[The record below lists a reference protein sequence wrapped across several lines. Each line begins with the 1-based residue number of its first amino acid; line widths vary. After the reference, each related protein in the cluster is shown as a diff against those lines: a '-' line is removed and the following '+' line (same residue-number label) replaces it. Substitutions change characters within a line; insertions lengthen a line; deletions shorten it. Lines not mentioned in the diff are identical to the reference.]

1 MVLFNKANKGA
12 EELVSVLGL
21 IDSDLTFEKWAPII
35 PLGVRDLKAVIGDD
49 TVKALDDFY
58 KKDTGEEPAEV
69 QDPEEQNQ
77 EQQPEE
83 QPEEQLQENEQPT
96 EEQQPETDEQPAEE
110 KQEDTD
116 AMREAVRLAQ
126 QAAAMFTWL
135 KVIPT
140 LEAQHGNAG
149 RGKRLGE
156 NEHGLT
162 GAQEFKDEDN
172 IRNMAYEAIDALVEL
187 LDDKAFDFWTNS
199 PKKKAIEK
207 LLIRD
212 KETFD
217 LYYHTGSHRLFL
229 TLVPMIR
236 EVQEDHI
243 IPILT
248 RDRFDRLLQG
258 DETLTAKLMDAAR
271 RPLALLA
278 IKKAVERLPIEI
290 LPTGIVQVQQSATV
304 RDKVRAEKA
313 ARESVAAALAAD
325 AAAQLE
331 KLTDLVM
338 ELEAGETPVD
348 YHVNGPTLQTKGI
361 TF

>member
-58 KKDTGEEPAEV
+58 KEDTGE
-69 QDPEEQNQ
+69 NG
-77 EQQPEE
+77 
-83 QPEEQLQENEQPT
+83 ENDT
-96 EEQQPETDEQPAEE
+96 EEQIAEKE
-110 KQEDTD
+110 AK
-116 AMREAVRLAQ
+116 REAVRLAQ
-126 QAAAMFTWL
+126 QAAGMFTWL

-313 ARESVAAALAAD
+313 ARESVAAALSAD

-331 KLTDLVM
+331 KLTDLVT
-338 ELEAGETPVD
+338 ELAAGETPVD
-348 YHVNGPTLQTKGI
+348 YHINGPTLQTKGI

>member
-58 KKDTGEEPAEV
+58 KEDTGE
-69 QDPEEQNQ
+69 NG
-77 EQQPEE
+77 
-83 QPEEQLQENEQPT
+83 ENDT
-96 EEQQPETDEQPAEE
+96 EEQIAEKE
-110 KQEDTD
+110 AK
-116 AMREAVRLAQ
+116 REAVRLAQ

-313 ARESVAAALAAD
+313 ARESVAAALSAD

-331 KLTDLVM
+331 KLTDLVA
-338 ELEAGETPVD
+338 ELAAGETPVD

>member
-58 KKDTGEEPAEV
+58 KEDTGE
-69 QDPEEQNQ
+69 NG
-77 EQQPEE
+77 
-83 QPEEQLQENEQPT
+83 ENDT
-96 EEQQPETDEQPAEE
+96 EEQIAE
-110 KQEDTD
+110 KV
-116 AMREAVRLAQ
+116 AKREAVRLAQ
-126 QAAAMFTWL
+126 QAAGMFTWL

-207 LLIRD
+207 LLIKD

-248 RDRFDRLLQG
+248 RDRFDKLLQG

>member
-58 KKDTGEEPAEV
+58 KEDTGE
-69 QDPEEQNQ
+69 NG
-77 EQQPEE
+77 
-83 QPEEQLQENEQPT
+83 ENDT
-96 EEQQPETDEQPAEE
+96 EEQIAE
-110 KQEDTD
+110 KV
-116 AMREAVRLAQ
+116 AKREAVRLAQ
-126 QAAAMFTWL
+126 QAAGMFTWL

-187 LDDKAFDFWTNS
+187 LDDKDFDFWTNS

-248 RDRFDRLLQG
+248 RARFEKLLEG

-331 KLTDLVM
+331 KLTDRVM

>member
-35 PLGVRDLKAVIGDD
+35 PLGVRDLKAVVGDD

-58 KKDTGEEPAEV
+58 KEDTGE
-69 QDPEEQNQ
+69 NG
-77 EQQPEE
+77 
-83 QPEEQLQENEQPT
+83 ENPT
-96 EEQQPETDEQPAEE
+96 E
-110 KQEDTD
+110 KQIADNE
-116 AMREAVRLAQ
+116 AKREAVRLAQ
-126 QAAAMFTWL
+126 QAAGMFTWL

-207 LLIRD
+207 LLIKD

-217 LYYHTGSHRLFL
+217 MYYHTGSHRLFL

-248 RDRFDRLLQG
+248 RDRFDKLLQG

-331 KLTDLVM
+331 KLTDLVT
-338 ELEAGETPVD
+338 ELEAGETSVD

>member
-1 MVLFNKANKGA
+1 MVLFKKANKGA

-58 KKDTGEEPAEV
+58 KEDTGE
-69 QDPEEQNQ
+69 NG
-77 EQQPEE
+77 
-83 QPEEQLQENEQPT
+83 ENDT
-96 EEQQPETDEQPAEE
+96 EEQIAE
-110 KQEDTD
+110 KV
-116 AMREAVRLAQ
+116 AKREAVRLAQ
-126 QAAAMFTWL
+126 QAAGMFTWL

-156 NEHGLT
+156 NENGLT

-187 LDDKAFDFWTNS
+187 LDDKDFDFWTNS
-199 PKKKAIEK
+199 HKKKAIEK
-207 LLIRD
+207 LLIKD

>member
-58 KKDTGEEPAEV
+58 KEDTGE
-69 QDPEEQNQ
+69 NG
-77 EQQPEE
+77 
-83 QPEEQLQENEQPT
+83 ENDT
-96 EEQQPETDEQPAEE
+96 E
-110 KQEDTD
+110 KQIAEKE
-116 AMREAVRLAQ
+116 AKREAVRLAQ
-126 QAAAMFTWL
+126 QAAGMFTWL

-258 DETLTAKLMDAAR
+258 DATLTAKLMDAAC

>member
-1 MVLFNKANKGA
+1 MVLFNKDNKGA

-49 TVKALDDFY
+49 TVKALDGFY
-58 KKDTGEEPAEV
+58 KEDTGE
-69 QDPEEQNQ
+69 NG
-77 EQQPEE
+77 
-83 QPEEQLQENEQPT
+83 ENDT
-96 EEQQPETDEQPAEE
+96 EEQIAEKE
-110 KQEDTD
+110 AK
-116 AMREAVRLAQ
+116 REAVRLAQ
-126 QAAAMFTWL
+126 QAAGMFTWL

-207 LLIRD
+207 LLIKD

-248 RDRFDRLLQG
+248 RDRFDKLLQG

>member
-1 MVLFNKANKGA
+1 MVLFNKDNKGA

-58 KKDTGEEPAEV
+58 KEDTGENGEN
-69 QDPEEQNQ
+69 DKEEQ
-77 EQQPEE
+77 
-83 QPEEQLQENEQPT
+83 T
-96 EEQQPETDEQPAEE
+96 AEKE
-110 KQEDTD
+110 AK
-116 AMREAVRLAQ
+116 REAVRLAQ

-207 LLIRD
+207 LLIKD

-248 RDRFDRLLQG
+248 RGRFDRLLQG

>member
-58 KKDTGEEPAEV
+58 KEDTGE
-69 QDPEEQNQ
+69 NG
-77 EQQPEE
+77 
-83 QPEEQLQENEQPT
+83 ENDT
-96 EEQQPETDEQPAEE
+96 EEQITE
-110 KQEDTD
+110 KV
-116 AMREAVRLAQ
+116 AKREAVRLAQ
-126 QAAAMFTWL
+126 QAAGMFTWL

-207 LLIRD
+207 LLIKD

-258 DETLTAKLMDAAR
+258 DATLTAKLMDAAR

>member
-1 MVLFNKANKGA
+1 MVLFNKDNKGA

-58 KKDTGEEPAEV
+58 KEDTGE
-69 QDPEEQNQ
+69 NG
-77 EQQPEE
+77 
-83 QPEEQLQENEQPT
+83 ENDT
-96 EEQQPETDEQPAEE
+96 EEQIAEKE
-110 KQEDTD
+110 AK
-116 AMREAVRLAQ
+116 REAVRLAQ
-126 QAAAMFTWL
+126 QAAGMFTWL

-207 LLIRD
+207 LLIKD

-248 RDRFDRLLQG
+248 RDRFDKLLQG

>member
-58 KKDTGEEPAEV
+58 KEDTGE
-69 QDPEEQNQ
+69 NG
-77 EQQPEE
+77 
-83 QPEEQLQENEQPT
+83 ENDT
-96 EEQQPETDEQPAEE
+96 EEQKAEKE
-110 KQEDTD
+110 AK
-116 AMREAVRLAQ
+116 REAVRLAQ
-126 QAAAMFTWL
+126 QAAGMFTWL

-207 LLIRD
+207 LLIKD

-248 RDRFDRLLQG
+248 RDRFDKLLQG

-313 ARESVAAALAAD
+313 ARESVAAALTAD

>member
-58 KKDTGEEPAEV
+58 KEDTGE
-69 QDPEEQNQ
+69 NG
-77 EQQPEE
+77 
-83 QPEEQLQENEQPT
+83 ENDT
-96 EEQQPETDEQPAEE
+96 EEQITE
-110 KQEDTD
+110 KV
-116 AMREAVRLAQ
+116 AKREAVRLAQ
-126 QAAAMFTWL
+126 QAAGMFTWL

-207 LLIRD
+207 LLIKD
-212 KETFD
+212 KDTFD

-258 DETLTAKLMDAAR
+258 DATLTAKLMDAAR

>member
-58 KKDTGEEPAEV
+58 KEDTGE
-69 QDPEEQNQ
+69 NG
-77 EQQPEE
+77 
-83 QPEEQLQENEQPT
+83 ENDT
-96 EEQQPETDEQPAEE
+96 EEQIAEKE
-110 KQEDTD
+110 AK
-116 AMREAVRLAQ
+116 REAVRLAQ

-248 RDRFDRLLQG
+248 RARFDRLLQG

-271 RPLALLA
+271 RPLAPLA

>member
-1 MVLFNKANKGA
+1 MKN
-12 EELVSVLGL
+12 
-21 IDSDLTFEKWAPII
+21 
-35 PLGVRDLKAVIGDD
+35 
-49 TVKALDDFY
+49 
-58 KKDTGEEPAEV
+58 
-69 QDPEEQNQ
+69 
-77 EQQPEE
+77 
-83 QPEEQLQENEQPT
+83 
-96 EEQQPETDEQPAEE
+96 TD
-110 KQEDTD
+110 
-116 AMREAVRLAQ
+116 
-126 QAAAMFTWL
+126 
-135 KVIPT
+135 
-140 LEAQHGNAG
+140 
-149 RGKRLGE
+149 
-156 NEHGLT
+156 
-162 GAQEFKDEDN
+162 
-172 IRNMAYEAIDALVEL
+172 
-187 LDDKAFDFWTNS
+187 
-199 PKKKAIEK
+199 IEK
-207 LLIRD
+207 LLIKD

-258 DETLTAKLMDAAR
+258 DATLTAKLMDAAR

>member
-58 KKDTGEEPAEV
+58 KEDTGE
-69 QDPEEQNQ
+69 NG
-77 EQQPEE
+77 
-83 QPEEQLQENEQPT
+83 ENDT
-96 EEQQPETDEQPAEE
+96 EEQKAEKE
-110 KQEDTD
+110 AK
-116 AMREAVRLAQ
+116 REAVRLAQ
-126 QAAAMFTWL
+126 QAAGMFTWL

-207 LLIRD
+207 LLIKD

-248 RDRFDRLLQG
+248 RARFDRLLQG

>member
-58 KKDTGEEPAEV
+58 KEDTGE
-69 QDPEEQNQ
+69 NG
-77 EQQPEE
+77 
-83 QPEEQLQENEQPT
+83 ENDT
-96 EEQQPETDEQPAEE
+96 EEQIAEKE
-110 KQEDTD
+110 AK
-116 AMREAVRLAQ
+116 REAVRLAQ
-126 QAAAMFTWL
+126 QAAGMFTWL

-217 LYYHTGSHRLFL
+217 MYYHTGSHRLFL

-248 RDRFDRLLQG
+248 RARFDRLLQG

>member
-58 KKDTGEEPAEV
+58 KEDTGE
-69 QDPEEQNQ
+69 NG
-77 EQQPEE
+77 
-83 QPEEQLQENEQPT
+83 ENDT
-96 EEQQPETDEQPAEE
+96 EEQIAE
-110 KQEDTD
+110 KV
-116 AMREAVRLAQ
+116 AKREAVRLAQ
-126 QAAAMFTWL
+126 QAAGMFTWL

-207 LLIRD
+207 LLIKD

-258 DETLTAKLMDAAR
+258 DATLTAKLMDAAR

>member
-58 KKDTGEEPAEV
+58 KEDTGE
-69 QDPEEQNQ
+69 NG
-77 EQQPEE
+77 
-83 QPEEQLQENEQPT
+83 ENDT
-96 EEQQPETDEQPAEE
+96 EEQIAE
-110 KQEDTD
+110 KV
-116 AMREAVRLAQ
+116 AKREAVRLAQ
-126 QAAAMFTWL
+126 QAAGMFTWL

-187 LDDKAFDFWTNS
+187 LDDKDFDFWTNS

-207 LLIRD
+207 LLIKD

>member
-35 PLGVRDLKAVIGDD
+35 PLGVRDLKAVVGDD

-58 KKDTGEEPAEV
+58 KEDTGE
-69 QDPEEQNQ
+69 NG
-77 EQQPEE
+77 
-83 QPEEQLQENEQPT
+83 ENDT
-96 EEQQPETDEQPAEE
+96 EEQIAEKE
-110 KQEDTD
+110 AK
-116 AMREAVRLAQ
+116 REAVRLAQ
-126 QAAAMFTWL
+126 QAAGMFTWL

-207 LLIRD
+207 LLIKD

-248 RDRFDRLLQG
+248 RARFDRLLQG

>member
-58 KKDTGEEPAEV
+58 KEDTGE
-69 QDPEEQNQ
+69 NG
-77 EQQPEE
+77 
-83 QPEEQLQENEQPT
+83 ENDT
-96 EEQQPETDEQPAEE
+96 EEQIAE
-110 KQEDTD
+110 KV
-116 AMREAVRLAQ
+116 AKREAVRLAQ
-126 QAAAMFTWL
+126 QAAGMFTWL

-207 LLIRD
+207 LLIKD